1 MNHINQFQAILGSRQ
16 TGIKFNIQEPSA
28 YNVPFKPMK
37 FCEAVIASLNATLLL
52 QKKDIDCIGAR
63 RSFGFYQN
71 DQKFASQISEETN
84 ISRSFIEHAISQ
96 IPVIDI
102 PVKNILMGS
111 IENPDVTIAF
121 VKPVI
126 ITKLIFL
133 YASLIGEKPIV
144 SPYFFMSVCANIAVQ
159 TCLTNKICISFGCPE
174 SRKEGRVKENEI
186 IVGIPNSLLNK

>member
-16 TGIKFNIQEPSA
+16 TGVKFNILETSA
-28 YNVPFKPMK
+28 YNTPIKPMK
-37 FCEAVIASLNATLLL
+37 FCEAVIVSLNAQLLL
-52 QKKDIDCIGAR
+52 RKEDIECIGAQ

-71 DQKFASQISEETN
+71 DQKFASQISVETN
-84 ISRSFIEHAISQ
+84 ISRRFIEHAISQ

-102 PVKNILMGS
+102 PVKNILLGS
-111 IENPDVTIAF
+111 TENPDVTIAF
-121 VKPVI
+121 VKPAT

-133 YASLIGEKPIV
+133 YASLFEEKPIL

-159 TCLTNKICISFGCPE
+159 TYLTNKICISFGCPE
-174 SRKEGRVKENEI
+174 SRKEGRIKEDEI